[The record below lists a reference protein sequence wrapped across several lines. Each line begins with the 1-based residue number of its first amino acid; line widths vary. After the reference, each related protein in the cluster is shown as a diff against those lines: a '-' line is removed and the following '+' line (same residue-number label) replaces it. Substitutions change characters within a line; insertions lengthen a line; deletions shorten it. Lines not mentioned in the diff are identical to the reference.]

1 MDERSELLEKMV
13 QILYPFIMLFGVY
26 IILNGHV
33 TPGGGFHGG
42 AVISAIFISRFIVS
56 PAESVNDKI
65 MQITEKLIYILIVA
79 IPVMFLFTG
88 FNRVFPGLN
97 ETYLILMNI
106 FIGIKVFCGL
116 GIVFLRFAF
125 YEVN

>member
-13 QILYPFIMLFGVY
+13 QILHPFIMLFGVY

-42 AVISAIFISRFIVS
+42 AIISAVFISRFIVS
-56 PAESVNDKI
+56 PTESINDKI
-65 MQITEKLIYILIVA
+65 MQITEKFVYILIVA
-79 IPVMFLFTG
+79 IPVFFLFTG
-88 FNRVFPGLN
+88 FNRFFPDLN
-97 ETYLILMNI
+97 EAFLIVMNI
-106 FIGIKVFCGL
+106 FIGVKVFCGL
-116 GIVFLRFAF
+116 GIIFLRFAF

>member
-13 QILYPFIMLFGVY
+13 QILYPFILLFGVY

-42 AVISAIFISRFIVS
+42 AIISAVFISRFIVY
-56 PAESVNDKI
+56 PTENINDKI
-65 MQITEKLIYILIVA
+65 MQITEKFIYILIVA
-79 IPVMFLFTG
+79 IPVLFLFTG
-88 FNRVFPGLN
+88 FNRVFPDLN
-97 ETYLILMNI
+97 EAFLIVMNI
-106 FIGIKVFCGL
+106 FIGVKVFCGL